1 MQNKNGKGRD
11 LEQLIY
17 KSLREEIINL
27 SILPGSMIQENDI
40 CTRFEASRTP
50 VRTVIQRLEAEGLVE
65 IIPYKGIRVA
75 LIDLDIVKQTIFL
88 RQSVEAAVLKR
99 YAEQATE
106 MDFEDIN
113 HNLRVQKILL
123 EKDNFSAE
131 EFYDLDAQLH
141 ALWFTRTGN
150 SYVWDLVQ
158 NLEVNYTRFR
168 ILDLVEIKQF
178 QVIYQEHLDLFDA
191 IKNKDEEKLQSLIE
205 YHLAGGIRRLGNI
218 IENNKECFK
227 NL

>member
-1 MQNKNGKGRD
+1 MQSKNGKGRD

-27 SILPGSMIQENDI
+27 TIIPGSLIQENEL

-65 IIPYKGIRVA
+65 IIPYKGISVS

-88 RQSVEAAVLKR
+88 RQTVEGAVLKL
-99 YAEQATE
+99 YAKSATE
-106 MDFEDIN
+106 MDYEDIN

-123 EKDNFSAE
+123 DKENFSAE
-131 EFYDLDAQLH
+131 DFYALDAKLH
-141 ALWFTRTGN
+141 SLWFDSTGKG
-150 SYVWDLVQ
+150 YVWDLVQ

-168 ILDLVEIKQF
+168 ILDLVEKKQF
-178 QVIYQEHLDLFDA
+178 KEIYEEHIVLFEA
-191 IKNKDEEKLQSLIE
+191 IKNKDDEKLQSLIE
-205 YHLAGGIRRLGNI
+205 YHLAGGIRRLSNI

-227 NL
+227 NI